1 MIPLERRTGRCR
13 SWTSSVGC
21 IVFFP
26 DLFLVVVLPFTRCY
40 WVRTARVVNYLA
52 SFEDL
57 VLIEALAW
65 TYIAEREY
73 VFLLHLILLRSGRRK
88 VSKQTFPSPQHR
100 PNKHQ
105 WHAGRT
111 PKLPSTSIRGC
122 VNHLFCGCCT
132 VSNVKVSY
140 TVQMFC
146 VSVRCFVF
154 VFNSLLCVLC
164 VLLHNLK
171 KRILS
176 SFQ

>member
-1 MIPLERRTGRCR
+1 MIPLEHRTGRCR

-26 DLFLVVVLPFTRCY
+26 DLFLVVVIHFVHSLPFIRCC
-40 WVRTARVVNYLA
+40 WVRTARVVNYLV
-52 SFEDL
+52 S
-57 VLIEALAW
+57 W